1 MKKYIAGNFITIKKG
16 NIGEY
21 RAFLPT
27 KVNRSYEIKNNQILV
42 LVEKAGEVLGK
53 LSAYSSL
60 LPDIDFFIKMH
71 INQEARASNIIEGT
85 HTELEDLFMSEE
97 EISPEKRDDW
107 HEVINYVDG
116 MNYAIE
122 RLNNGFPLTMRL
134 VNETHKIL
142 LSGVRGQAKQ
152 PGEIRTMQN
161 WLGSRYLDDAIFIPP
176 APEDLKELLK
186 DLELFWH
193 DKQNLLPEIIRTAI
207 THYQFETI
215 HPYNDGNGRVGRLL
229 ITLQLLEKKLLSR
242 PVLYISDYFEK
253 NKNKYF
259 EAFDKVRKD
268 NDIEGWVIFFL
279 EALKTSAQNSAETL
293 EKIVELRKIYDS
305 KIFKLG
311 QRSDNAQK
319 LLEYMYSKPVISNSE
334 AAKVL
339 DISYNAAKGLIED
352 LEQLEILDEITNYSR
367 NKRFVLRE
375 YLELFK

>member
-1 MKKYIAGNFITIKKG
+1 MEKYIAGKFVTTKKG
-16 NIGEY
+16 KIGEY
-21 RAFLPT
+21 KAFLPT
-27 KVNRSYEIKNNQILV
+27 KINRNYEIRNNQILV
-42 LVEKAGEVLGK
+42 LVEKAGEILGK
-53 LSAYSSL
+53 LNAYSSL
-60 LPDIDFFIKMH
+60 IPDIDYFIKMH

-85 HTELEDLFMSEE
+85 HTELEDLFMTEE

-107 HEVINYVDG
+107 HEVINYIKG

-142 LSGVRGQAKQ
+142 LSGVRGQTKQ

-176 APEDLKELLK
+176 TPEDLKGLLK

-193 DKQNLLPEIIRTAI
+193 DKKNLLPDIIRTAI

-215 HPYNDGNGRVGRLL
+215 HPYNDGNGRIGRLL
-229 ITLQLLEKKLLSR
+229 ITLQLLDKDLLSR

-259 EAFDKVRKD
+259 EAFEKLRKD
-268 NDIEGWVIFFL
+268 NDIESWVIFFL
-279 EALKTSAQNSAETL
+279 EALRASAENSANTL
-293 EKIVELRKIYDS
+293 EKIVELRKTYDS

-311 QRSDNAQK
+311 QRSENAQK
-319 LLEYMYSKPVISNSE
+319 LLKYMYSKPVISNTE
-334 AAKVL
+334 ASKVL
-339 DISYNAAKGLIED
+339 NISYNAAKGLIED
-352 LEQLEILDEITNYSR
+352 LEKLEILDEITNYSR
-367 NKRFVLRE
+367 NKRFVLRQ
-375 YLELFK
+375 YVELFK